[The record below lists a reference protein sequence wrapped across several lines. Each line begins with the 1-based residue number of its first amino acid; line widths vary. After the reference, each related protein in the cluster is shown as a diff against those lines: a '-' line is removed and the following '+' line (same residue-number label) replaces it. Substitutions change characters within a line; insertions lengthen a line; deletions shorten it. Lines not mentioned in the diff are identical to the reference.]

1 MEKDNRPVHIED
13 LNKTQL
19 ILLVILLSFVTS
31 IATGVIAAA
40 LVEQASPQTT
50 QTINRV
56 VQRTIEK
63 VTTESPGET
72 IVQTVIVKEGD
83 LVVDAVD
90 KARKTFFP
98 LRVSGSS
105 EIAGTVYSLGNG
117 FFVAPSSLVAEDK
130 TYTVTNE
137 KSVYTMKT
145 AAVTPYGL
153 TILSVA
159 NPDASVKSLPVV
171 SNPKDT
177 EVKAGQTVVAV
188 SSSLVNKDIIQ
199 SLRTSSIRNEEGT
212 MTASWNA
219 ITLSSSLPPTFIG
232 AVLVD
237 IDANAIGFVGRRDT
251 ASEIVSTA
259 SLLSFVSRAT
269 VQ

>member
-31 IATGVIAAA
+31 IATGVIAAT

-90 KARKTFFP
+90 KTRQAFFP
-98 LRVSGSS
+98 LRTSGGTEILGQAYSIGNGYFSVASSLVSDGKLYTITS
-105 EIAGTVYSLGNG
+105 GKTVYS
-117 FFVAPSSLVAEDK
+117 
-130 TYTVTNE
+130 
-137 KSVYTMKT
+137 MKT
-145 AAVTPYGL
+145 ISVTPYGV
-153 TILSVA
+153 TILGVSS
-159 NPDASVKSLPVV
+159 PDVSVKSLPVV
-171 SNPKDT
+171 PNAKDVD
-177 EVKAGQTVVAV
+177 VKAGKTIVAV
-188 SSSLVNKDIIQ
+188 SSTLVSKDMVQ
-199 SLRTSSIRNEEGT
+199 SLRTNSEKGEGDVV
-212 MTASWNA
+212 TASWNA
-219 ITLSSSLPPTFIG
+219 IVTSSTLPSGLVG
-232 AVLVD
+232 AVVVD
-237 IDANAIGFVGRRDT
+237 LDANVVGFVGRRE
-251 ASEIVSTA
+251 SGVEIISA
-259 SLLSFVSRAT
+259 ESLLSLVSRAT
-269 VQ
+269 TN